1 MPSTAGPAPDAS
13 AMDAS
18 LEKVRK
24 ERAALRSRVFATGA
38 TGFLVGLRSL
48 AGGGRPGRVGR
59 ATSRGPVT
67 EGRWARRCRSRLW
80 LYRGSA

>member
-24 ERAALRSRVFATGA
+24 ERAALWSRVFATGA
-38 TGFLVGLRSL
+38 TGFPVGLRSL
-48 AGGGRPGRVGR
+48 VGGGRPGR
-59 ATSRGPVT
+59 AGPGHVT
-67 EGRWARRCRSRLW
+67 GP
-80 LYRGSA
+80 GG

>member
-24 ERAALRSRVFATGA
+24 ERAALRGDWFPRRTKESRRRRA
-38 TGFLVGLRSL
+38 
-48 AGGGRPGRVGR
+48 AGPGRAGHV
-59 ATSRGPVT
+59 TGP
-67 EGRWARRCRSRLW
+67 GD
-80 LYRGSA
+80 